1 MKRTLLI
8 FTLPIVML
16 LSVWLIAQ
24 QLGRESQPVT
34 VTIVAPDPVITLH
47 SPTTVT
53 AGGPEFTLLVNG
65 TGFLTNS
72 VVRWNGLD
80 RPTTYVSATEL
91 QAQIPATD
99 IGVAGT
105 SQVTV
110 FTPEPQPSAF
120 LQWDASPTPTVAG
133 YNLYRSDQDG
143 GPYALLNLAL
153 ISSLTY
159 IDGTVEGGT
168 TYFYVARA
176 EDFSGRESP
185 NSNQAVAVVPQG

>member
-1 MKRTLLI
+1 MKRRWLLI
-8 FTLPIVML
+8 ATAITMM

-24 QLGRESQPVT
+24 QSGRESQPVT

-72 VVRWNGLD
+72 TIRWNGQD

-105 SQVTV
+105 AQVTV
-110 FTPEPQPSAF
+110 FTPEPQPSAY
-120 LQWDASPTPTVAG
+120 LEWDTSPTPTVVG
-133 YNLYRSDQDG
+133 YNLYRSQQDG
-143 GPYALLNLAL
+143 GPYALLNPTL
-153 ISSLTY
+153 IPTLTY
-159 IDGTVEGGT
+159 VDGTIQQGN

-176 EDFSGRESP
+176 RSSNGEESV
-185 NSNQAVAVVPQG
+185 NSNQAVATVP